1 MHDFTNKTAIVTG
14 GAAGLGAEYVRALHA
29 CGANVVVADIDRGM
43 GAKIEGELGPRCCF
57 VYTDVTDPVSVRPA
71 FRSGYD
77 RFGGLHVLVNNAGA
91 YPHHDIE
98 EIELEQWRQ
107 VIRVNLDSVFVC
119 TQEAVRLM
127 KPARAGKIVNIATNA
142 VWMLVPHMV
151 HYIAAKAGVVGF
163 TRAAAHELG
172 ALGITIN
179 ALSPGANMPRNE
191 MSEPDVRRMRQ
202 IVSFQSINR
211 PQYGIDLVGA
221 LMFLCSPDSD
231 FMTGQTICVDGGLA
245 AH

>member
-1 MHDFTNKTAIVTG
+1 MYDFSNKTVIVTG

-29 CGANVVVADIDRGM
+29 RGANVVAADIDREA
-43 GAKIEGELGPRCCF
+43 GAAIESELGPRCHF
-57 VYTDVTDPVSVRPA
+57 VYADASDPESVNPA

-91 YPHHDIE
+91 YPHQDFE
-98 EIELEQWRQ
+98 EIKLEEWRR

-142 VWMLVPHMV
+142 VWMLVPHMA

-179 ALSPGANMPRNE
+179 ALSPGANMPRHE
-191 MSEPDVRRMRQ
+191 MSEPDIRRMRQ

-211 PQYGIDLVGA
+211 PQHGIDLVGA
-221 LMFLCSPDSD
+221 LLFLCSPDSD